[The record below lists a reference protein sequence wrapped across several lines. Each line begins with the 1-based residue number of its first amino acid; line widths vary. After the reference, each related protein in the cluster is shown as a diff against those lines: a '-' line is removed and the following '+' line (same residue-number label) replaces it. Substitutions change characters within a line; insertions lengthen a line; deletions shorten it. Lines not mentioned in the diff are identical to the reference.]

1 MSFDDDDDVTIE
13 FIKQTIVLTV
23 KSQNTTFD
31 AAIMWEMFKTMKRV
45 LESDPTDPK
54 FDYKRD
60 YKNNP
65 GQYYLTLI
73 TLLEERGV
81 PDNYGKLV
89 IKGITHANEEVE
101 TYLNELPT
109 HKDHLVAAHA
119 FKTLTKKECI
129 DLNNQLNDLNKLM
142 KTKKCPTHH
151 NGGKKRRLKNKTNK
165 RGKTN
170 KRHRKKSKRHH
181 KKTKRHRKKTKR
193 H

>member
-65 GQYYLTLI
+65 GQYY
-73 TLLEERGV
+73 
-81 PDNYGKLV
+81 
-89 IKGITHANEEVE
+89 
-101 TYLNELPT
+101 
-109 HKDHLVAAHA
+109 
-119 FKTLTKKECI
+119 
-129 DLNNQLNDLNKLM
+129 
-142 KTKKCPTHH
+142 
-151 NGGKKRRLKNKTNK
+151 
-165 RGKTN
+165 
-170 KRHRKKSKRHH
+170 
-181 KKTKRHRKKTKR
+181 
-193 H
+193 